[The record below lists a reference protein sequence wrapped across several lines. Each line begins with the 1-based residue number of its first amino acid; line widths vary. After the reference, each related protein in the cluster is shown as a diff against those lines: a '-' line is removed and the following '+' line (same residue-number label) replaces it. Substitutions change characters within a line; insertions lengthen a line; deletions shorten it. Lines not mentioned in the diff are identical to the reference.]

1 MHLLIALTFIL
12 GYAAIA
18 FEQRLKINKSAV
30 ALLTGVICW
39 TIYIVATPDKN
50 LVTDQLYHHFGQIGS
65 ILFFILS
72 AMTIVEIIDAHDGFQ
87 VINQKIKTRD
97 KRKLLWIIAI
107 LSFFLSA
114 VIDNLTTAIVMVSLL
129 RKLIGDKHLRLLYVG
144 IVIIAAN
151 AGGAWSPVGDVTTT
165 MLWIGGQI
173 SAVNIILELFVP
185 SLVCLAVPLLIVSF
199 RLKGKLDPAIDVRT
213 TQANNEQKLILILG
227 LGVLLLVPV
236 FKTFTHL
243 PPFMGILC
251 GLAILWIVTEM
262 MHKRKEEEGSRT
274 FSVSQALEKVDVP
287 TILFFLGILIAIA
300 ALEATGQL
308 KQVATYFDNTIGNLN
323 AIGVMIGLF
332 SAVVDNVPLVAA
344 TMGMYD
350 LHSFPQDHYFW
361 ELISYCA
368 GTGGSCLIIGSAA
381 GVAAMGMEKI
391 DFIWYLKKISW
402 LALIGYLAGVLVYLA
417 EEFLI

>member
-1 MHLLIALTFIL
+1 
-12 GYAAIA
+12 
-18 FEQRLKINKSAV
+18 
-30 ALLTGVICW
+30 
-39 TIYIVATPDKN
+39 
-50 LVTDQLYHHFGQIGS
+50 
-65 ILFFILS
+65 
-72 AMTIVEIIDAHDGFQ
+72 
-87 VINQKIKTRD
+87 
-97 KRKLLWIIAI
+97 IAI

-129 RKLIGDKHLRLLYVG
+129 RKLIGDKQLRLLYVG

-213 TQANNEQKLILILG
+213 TEATNEQKLILILG

-236 FKTFTHL
+236 FKTVTHL

-287 TILFFLGILIAIA
+287 T
-300 ALEATGQL
+300 
-308 KQVATYFDNTIGNLN
+308 
-323 AIGVMIGLF
+323 
-332 SAVVDNVPLVAA
+332 
-344 TMGMYD
+344 
-350 LHSFPQDHYFW
+350 
-361 ELISYCA
+361 
-368 GTGGSCLIIGSAA
+368 
-381 GVAAMGMEKI
+381 
-391 DFIWYLKKISW
+391 
-402 LALIGYLAGVLVYLA
+402 
-417 EEFLI
+417 